1 MFKSTNTMM
10 QILTNDTGL
19 VLPMSTQI
27 DRTSG
32 QPEFSRWSYGL
43 GGDLLATAISVA
55 ALMLIGFLA

>member
-1 MFKSTNTMM
+1 MFKSTDTMM
-10 QILTNDTGL
+10 QILTTDAGN

-32 QPEFSRWSYGL
+32 QPKSVRWSYGL
-43 GGDLLATAISVA
+43 GGDIVATVISMV

>member
-10 QILTNDTGL
+10 QILTNDAGL

-32 QPEFSRWSYGL
+32 QPKFSRWSYGL
-43 GGDLLATAISVA
+43 GGDIVATAISVA